1 MISYEI
7 SDIINSLLLK
17 VKQSKAIKQVL
28 FCARSPKVSGILTI
42 PTF

>member
-7 SDIINSLLLK
+7 TDIINSLLLK

-28 FCARSPKVSGILTI
+28 LCAQES
-42 PTF
+42 